1 MAEVRSYRDLKVWQ
15 LGIELVESVYLLT
28 ASFPESERF
37 GLIAQLRRSMVSVP
51 SNIAEGHARGST
63 RDFLRFIS
71 IALGSLAEAE
81 TQLII
86 SNRLN
91 YLNGDEVQ
99 RFLGQMDELGRML
112 RGLQSTLAN
121 RLPSP

>member
-51 SNIAEGHARGST
+51 SNIAEGHARDST